1 MIKKI
6 ISILIQLVLI
16 LSLAACGGG
25 GSNVSVVKN
34 TKSKINGDFLFYVK
48 NDNGTYYTNCEDIE
62 ETKLSDKGIEL
73 IYLDEKRNNI
83 IYFDYV
89 GIFVK
94 PIKNDSETIMID
106 NCSTYLPII
115 DNKYIVYTNDRLFV
129 YDLDSKK
136 KTVISE
142 NYVSTYQNYNGKI
155 TYLEKVD
162 NKTYKIC
169 TYDLKSKSK
178 SETVLED
185 GFRDLKI
192 HFLMT
197 DGVIYYYITGK
208 VENDIRETILYKT
221 VAGKKTEIIDSI
233 VSEVRHYNKK
243 DGKSAS
249 SSLGYSLVECY
260 NNGGFYFRKDISF
273 KEFNYKNYYYEKEQ
287 EYYYYDGKNIN
298 LIDEAKS
305 ISETVKAS
313 GKIDNFVF
321 YIDRVRYYWYNGEM
335 DKAIANCSLKT
346 DGNKRKAGFLIG
358 NKVYEGNI
366 ECISRDLNLIAYNVI
381 NPDTKQEESY
391 ILNIQN
397 DTTQKLNWTIEE
409 VMFFDNDNLLY
420 RTFNRDVILNNE
432 VIDYKYN
439 DNYSEYNG
447 DLSTI
452 LYTTNSGLCMYKDGN
467 VNILSSNAKVG
478 HITNNNNV
486 YYVSDNNLYVYKNEE
501 AIIAATDVWRIYDV
515 ESKVPGYKIIR

>member
-1 MIKKI
+1 MIKKT
-6 ISILIQLVLI
+6 ISILIQLILI
-16 LSLAACGGG
+16 LSLAACGGR

-136 KTVISE
+136 KAVISE

-208 VENDIRETILYKT
+208 VENDMRETKLYKT

-273 KEFNYKNYYYEKEQ
+273 KEFNY
-287 EYYYYDGKNIN
+287 
-298 LIDEAKS
+298 
-305 ISETVKAS
+305 
-313 GKIDNFVF
+313 
-321 YIDRVRYYWYNGEM
+321 
-335 DKAIANCSLKT
+335 
-346 DGNKRKAGFLIG
+346 
-358 NKVYEGNI
+358 
-366 ECISRDLNLIAYNVI
+366 
-381 NPDTKQEESY
+381 
-391 ILNIQN
+391 
-397 DTTQKLNWTIEE
+397 
-409 VMFFDNDNLLY
+409 
-420 RTFNRDVILNNE
+420 
-432 VIDYKYN
+432 
-439 DNYSEYNG
+439 
-447 DLSTI
+447 
-452 LYTTNSGLCMYKDGN
+452 
-467 VNILSSNAKVG
+467 
-478 HITNNNNV
+478 
-486 YYVSDNNLYVYKNEE
+486 
-501 AIIAATDVWRIYDV
+501 
-515 ESKVPGYKIIR
+515 